1 MLTFQPSSFWYMQHF
16 DIVSIDPIVDW
27 FNIMTY
33 DLHGTWDGTDKY
45 IGKIALAHTNL
56 TEIEQ
61 SLELLW
67 RNNIDP
73 TRVNMGLGFYGR
85 SLSSSDAPLLISILT
100 LDRLHDV

>member
-1 MLTFQPSSFWYMQHF
+1 MQHF

-33 DLHGTWDGTDKY
+33 DLHGTWDGTDKN
-45 IGKIALAHTNL
+45 IGKVALAHTNL

-85 SLSSSDAPLLISILT
+85 SLSSPEAPLLISVLT
-100 LDRLHDV
+100 LHRLHNV